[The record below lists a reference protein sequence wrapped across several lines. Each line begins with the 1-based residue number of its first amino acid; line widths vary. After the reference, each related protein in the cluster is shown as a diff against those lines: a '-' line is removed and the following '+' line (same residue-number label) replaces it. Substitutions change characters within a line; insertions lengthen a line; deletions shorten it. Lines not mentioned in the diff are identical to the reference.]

1 MTRHF
6 PKLRAN
12 SVRFSRNDPLKSATR
27 ETNKY
32 AQNCEFVK
40 PAICLPLRLQ
50 PSSSLGSAAEAL
62 KYFLS
67 CITFA
72 LSENTIQNMR
82 SITLHRGSSAASHPF
97 WRRFW
102 QRNSAQP
109 PVTSNQVTDSFTL
122 ELFQM
127 EQVT

>member
-1 MTRHF
+1 MH
-6 PKLRAN
+6 K
-12 SVRFSRNDPLKSATR
+12 
-27 ETNKY
+27 
-32 AQNCEFVK
+32 NCQFVK

-50 PSSSLGSAAEAL
+50 PSSSLGSTAEAL

-67 CITFA
+67 GITFA
-72 LSENTIQNMR
+72 LAENTIQNIR
-82 SITLHRGSSAASHPF
+82 SITFRRGTSAVSHPF

-102 QRNSAQP
+102 ERNSTQP

-127 EQVT
+127 GQVT